1 MTIELIQGLL
11 LAFALVVILMPPYI
25 RLLQHAGF
33 DGPAL
38 AMDAYAFAAPD
49 AVRVGPLVV
58 SP

>member
-1 MTIELIQGLL
+1 
-11 LAFALVVILMPPYI
+11 VY
-25 RLLQHAGF
+25 AGF

-58 SP
+58 SH